1 MSSETNASNSSSV
14 NNGNDASSITIDLRP
29 LLEDVSKLMT
39 THISRMLEGV
49 VGEYTT
55 YKETHDII
63 MSLPCVKRMQQRVEE
78 LESQLNTGSSS
89 NQQNQNQNQ
98 HCTSSSQE
106 QTNDYNETMQLKGAV
121 DELTKYIKHLESCLS
136 AGAGAGAGSSGSL
149 PEKDT
154 SISVTEV
161 IVDNETVRLEV
172 HENEEHS
179 EEHEEEEHE
188 EEEEED
194 TKNEI
199 VTVVRADEV
208 VDHDDN
214 NEEECSEDETGDG
227 DVSDSDANKVSEVPD
242 EAEDTEV
249 AVDEEE
255 VDAAVDEEEAEEEE
269 AVDEEEEEEAADE
282 EAADEAA
289 DEEEAA
295 LEEAEEE
302 EEVAEDEIE
311 VSEVKIKGKTYFTT
325 NAQNGII
332 YACVNDDVGDEVGVF
347 KNGIALFNS
356 KK

>member
-1 MSSETNASNSSSV
+1 MSSETIASNSSSV
-14 NNGNDASSITIDLRP
+14 NKGNDASSITIDLRP

-89 NQQNQNQNQ
+89 NQQKQNENE
-98 HCTSSSQE
+98 HRTSSQE

-121 DELTKYIKHLESCLS
+121 DELTKYIKHLESCIS
-136 AGAGAGAGSSGSL
+136 ASGAGSGAGDGSGSL
-149 PEKDT
+149 SDKDNAANIT
-154 SISVTEV
+154 VDM
-161 IVDNETVRLEV
+161 VDNETLRLEV
-172 HENEEHS
+172 HENDVC
-179 EEHEEEEHE
+179 
-188 EEEEED
+188 EEED
-194 TKNEI
+194 ETEDDDTDEDHTKNEI

-208 VDHDDN
+208 VDHDNDN
-214 NEEECSEDETGDG
+214 DNEEECSEDETGDG
-227 DVSDSDANKVSEVPD
+227 DVSDTDAIKVSEVPD
-242 EAEDTEV
+242 EALDTEE
-249 AVDEEE
+249 AVD
-255 VDAAVDEEEAEEEE
+255 EEEE
-269 AVDEEEEEEAADE
+269 AVDEEEEAEAEAEAVDEEEEAADE
-282 EAADEAA
+282 EAVDEEEEEAA
-289 DEEEAA
+289 DEEEAVTE
-295 LEEAEEE
+295 EEA
-302 EEVAEDEIE
+302 AEDEIE

>member
-89 NQQNQNQNQ
+89 NQQNQNQ

-121 DELTKYIKHLESCLS
+121 DELTKYIKHLESCIS
-136 AGAGAGAGSSGSL
+136 AGPGAGAGSSGSL

-179 EEHEEEEHE
+179 EEHEEHEEEEE

-255 VDAAVDEEEAEEEE
+255 VDAAVDEEEEAEEEE
-269 AVDEEEEEEAADE
+269 AVDEEEEEEAAE
-282 EAADEAA
+282 EAA
-289 DEEEAA
+289 DEEESA
-295 LEEAEEE
+295 LEEAVAEEDA
-302 EEVAEDEIE
+302 AEDEIE